1 VGARSSG
8 AGEIPLLSSPLYLF
22 GEAGRGEGR
31 FASASFDSGIATGE
45 TLVVS
50 VPDPLRKQC
59 QAGSLT
65 GAVHLSNDNAGVLRP
80 AQRRQKRRVEQKGK
94 CRLDFDSQYEYEPR
108 KRGLSILSS
117 LEGALFQREVSEKL
131 PQG

>member
-31 FASASFDSGIATGE
+31 FASASFGSGIATAS
-45 TLVVS
+45 TIRRL
-50 VPDPLRKQC
+50 PDPLRKQC